1 MNRGILKCALSF
13 VITIV
18 LVLGMIPMGD
28 ANVVEAAGVLEIKAS
43 ELDSCAYYSTTSTG
57 WKELK
62 LNNGIDADFT
72 KKYYKVNLIMD
83 EDIEIDQIESG
94 VDLTISKSKTL
105 CLRYIDCDQ
114 SIRLEKDANIKL
126 TGLDGQIYS
135 SSIIYSE
142 ANISVGSGRGITG
155 GIRACDRIYIGGGS
169 IECDDS
175 DYLLKCDHGNIS
187 VENANINVNDT
198 SCAFYS
204 NGNLSVSGSE
214 IKIALCTTF
223 VKCSEGDLSIDNSNI
238 SCNDLTHGITAKNIS
253 IDNSNISCNDLTYG
267 ITAKNISVNGGN
279 SSFSINDNEE
289 ASENVF
295 FSESFN
301 FNGGTLSLTS
311 TKSPIKTPEN
321 GIKLGERCYVST
333 PEGGSIQSNGAYD
346 FVADAD
352 GNEANT
358 VVLSERAVSNGGDN
372 GGSNGG
378 GDNSGGNNSGNDG
391 GSGNAG
397 GNNSGND
404 GSNNGN
410 SGNDSGSNSGNDGG
424 AGNAGGNNSGNN
436 NSAGNAGNEGNTD
449 NTQKY
454 CNEWVDGRWYNADG
468 VCDYEGIL
476 SWKCNSTGWWVED
489 TLGWY
494 PQSQWQ
500 KIDGKWY
507 YFLDTGY
514 MDYSEYRDGYW
525 LGSDGA
531 WVEDYY
537 GGHWCCDSTGWWYE
551 DSSGWYPTSQWLWID
566 GKCYYFEADGYLAT
580 NKYIDGYWVGSDGA
594 Y

>member
-28 ANVVEAAGVLEIKAS
+28 ANVVEAAEKKVLEIKAS
-43 ELDSCAYYSTTSTG
+43 ELDSSGYYDLDPDG
-57 WKELK
+57 LK
-62 LNNGIDADFT
+62 KLVFDNRMNFYN
-72 KKYYKVNLIMD
+72 KYYKVNLIMD
-83 EDIEIDQIESG
+83 ADIEIDLIRCGVELVISG
-94 VDLTISKSKTL
+94 TKTL
-105 CLRYIDCDQ
+105 TLSKGIDCYG
-114 SIRLEKDANIKL
+114 SLYLNKNANIKIS
-126 TGLDGQIYS
+126 GKQGYIISDKS
-135 SSIIYSE
+135 IYSE
-142 ANISVGSGRGITG
+142 ANITIEAGEQRGSVIM
-155 GIRACDRIYIGGGS
+155 ADN
-169 IECDDS
+169 EV
-175 DYLLKCDHGNIS
+175 NIS
-187 VENANINVNDT
+187 GGFIKCKYCNCFFRCYKDANLLISNSEIQID
-198 SCAFYS
+198 SCIYFAILS
-204 NGNLSVSGSE
+204 NGNV
-214 IKIALCTTF
+214 
-223 VKCSEGDLSIDNSNI
+223 SIDNS
-238 SCNDLTHGITAKNIS
+238 D
-253 IDNSNISCNDLTYG
+253 ISCNDLTYG

-279 SSFSINDNEE
+279 SYFSINDKEE

-295 FSESFN
+295 FCESFN
-301 FNGGTLSLTS
+301 FNGGTLSLSS

-333 PEGGSIQSNGAYD
+333 PEGGTIQSNGAFD
-346 FVADAD
+346 FVADVN

-358 VVLSERAVSNGGDN
+358 VVLSELSESNVGDIGGNNSGNNDSS
-372 GGSNGG
+372 G
-378 GDNSGGNNSGNDG
+378 NSGGNNSGNDG
-391 GSGNAG
+391 SAGNSGGNNSGNDGSAGNAG

-404 GSNNGN
+404 GNT
-410 SGNDSGSNSGNDGG
+410 
-424 AGNAGGNNSGNN
+424 
-436 NSAGNAGNEGNTD
+436 GNAGNDGNTD

-537 GGHWCCDSTGWWYE
+537 GGHWCSDSTGWWYE

-566 GKCYYFEADGYLAT
+566 GKCYYFEADGYLAI